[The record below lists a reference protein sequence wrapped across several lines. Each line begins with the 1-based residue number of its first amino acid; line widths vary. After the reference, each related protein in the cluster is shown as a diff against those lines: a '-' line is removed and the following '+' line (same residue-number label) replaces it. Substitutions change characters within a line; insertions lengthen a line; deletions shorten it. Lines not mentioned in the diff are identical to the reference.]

1 MVGDAAVVA
10 AVTAAGPVVVVVV
23 EAGDVAFEHVVPNVH
38 LADFCKHRTS
48 IAHAQNI
55 WSYADHNIV
64 PSLVV
69 LSLHK
74 LQCGL
79 FFV

>member
-1 MVGDAAVVA
+1 
-10 AVTAAGPVVVVVV
+10 VVVVVV
-23 EAGDVAFEHVVPNVH
+23 EAGGVAFEHVVPNVH
-38 LADFCKHRTS
+38 LTDFCKHRTS

-55 WSYADHNIV
+55 WPYADQIIV

-74 LQCGL
+74 LQCGY
-79 FFV
+79 FFVYLLHDKDTGENS